1 MEEADR
7 NSASGPG
14 NKTLYLGNLHPFISE
29 AMLHDVFAGCRGVL
43 ELKIIKDKATGIP
56 AGYGFAKF
64 VDAIS
69 AQEGLDLVG
78 KPVLFGQ
85 EVRINWA
92 FQKEQREELGN
103 HVHVFVGDLAAD
115 VTDAMLAAAFE
126 VYPGCSD
133 ARVMWDHA
141 SGRSRGYGF
150 VSFATK
156 AQAEAAIQGQH
167 GQTIGSRRVRCGW
180 AQHKVGE
187 SAAPV
192 DAAVLDRSD
201 PTNTN
206 VYVGNLDVALTDSEI
221 RRHFSSFG
229 ALAEMKLHRK
239 GAYGFVRFRSH
250 ADAVRAIVGSNAQPL
265 GSKVLKCS
273 WGRHPSLPP
282 SGLHSHLLLATG
294 AGLNPM
300 LPLALSAPA
309 PGMVS
314 GGLGSGL
321 VNPMLP
327 ALPSAMNHSLLPPY
341 QPPVDAE
348 AFLWKDLEHLFD
360 DQGIDSS
367 RYEEAVNFSDPIS
380 KFSSLRGYL
389 ANISFLRIALSP
401 KFHLHDIRRTG
412 PLELTTR
419 WTMDMELSFNRFN
432 PLKPWYDPKP
442 VFTGT
447 SIMTV
452 NPDTGKFVSHIDTWD
467 AVSNQS
473 YLSLE
478 AVRHL
483 ASQVL
488 TLRQTPQDLTTPSY
502 LVLKKMPRYEIRQY
516 EGFTGLETRAGEA
529 QGQAFQKL
537 AGYLG
542 GKNSRGRKLA
552 MTTPV
557 LTDDKG
563 GMQFVVG
570 ADEAGEDGRDLPQ
583 ASDESIRVTGS
594 PPQIQGVATFSGA
607 ANQTLAAAKAAE
619 LRNILR
625 EDGHT
630 PADATSWQLAQY
642 NSPLVPGFLRR
653 NEVLISLSDYKL
665 W

>member
-1 MEEADR
+1 MNCQSIGAAGPKASQQPQTQGSPPSDGVTYTDWAGVPSAQLSTGQGSWANAPDIDAQSPLNFFTDGQAYGLQGYGLPTQSLQLPSQMEEADR

-327 ALPSAMNHSLLPPY
+327 ALPPAMNHSLLPPY
-341 QPPVDAE
+341 QPPVV
-348 AFLWKDLEHLFD
+348 HY
-360 DQGIDSS
+360 G
-367 RYEEAVNFSDPIS
+367 
-380 KFSSLRGYL
+380 G
-389 ANISFLRIALSP
+389 
-401 KFHLHDIRRTG
+401 
-412 PLELTTR
+412 
-419 WTMDMELSFNRFN
+419 
-432 PLKPWYDPKP
+432 
-442 VFTGT
+442 
-447 SIMTV
+447 
-452 NPDTGKFVSHIDTWD
+452 
-467 AVSNQS
+467 
-473 YLSLE
+473 
-478 AVRHL
+478 
-483 ASQVL
+483 
-488 TLRQTPQDLTTPSY
+488 
-502 LVLKKMPRYEIRQY
+502 
-516 EGFTGLETRAGEA
+516 
-529 QGQAFQKL
+529 
-537 AGYLG
+537 LG
-542 GKNSRGRKLA
+542 GLDGEGSTQRMLGLQGEGA
-552 MTTPV
+552 GAPG
-557 LTDDKG
+557 G
-563 GMQFVVG
+563 GMPLGPDPSREGGGG
-570 ADEAGEDGRDLPQ
+570 AGQPYAGGGQPGPSL
-583 ASDESIRVTGS
+583 
-594 PPQIQGVATFSGA
+594 GA
-607 ANQTLAAAKAAE
+607 PGA
-619 LRNILR
+619 
-625 EDGHT
+625 
-630 PADATSWQLAQY
+630 Y
-642 NSPLVPGFLRR
+642 NPMFFYS
-653 NEVLISLSDYKL
+653 
-665 W
+665 

>member
-1 MEEADR
+1 MQKPSR
-7 NSASGPG
+7 R
-14 NKTLYLGNLHPFISE
+14 HQR
-29 AMLHDVFAGCRGVL
+29 V
-43 ELKIIKDKATGIP
+43 
-56 AGYGFAKF
+56 
-64 VDAIS
+64 S
-69 AQEGLDLVG
+69 AQ
-78 KPVLFGQ
+78 
-85 EVRINWA
+85 
-92 FQKEQREELGN
+92 
-103 HVHVFVGDLAAD
+103 
-115 VTDAMLAAAFE
+115 
-126 VYPGCSD
+126 
-133 ARVMWDHA
+133 
-141 SGRSRGYGF
+141 
-150 VSFATK
+150 VS
-156 AQAEAAIQGQH
+156 
-167 GQTIGSRRVRCGW
+167 
-180 AQHKVGE
+180 
-187 SAAPV
+187 
-192 DAAVLDRSD
+192 
-201 PTNTN
+201 
-206 VYVGNLDVALTDSEI
+206 
-221 RRHFSSFG
+221 
-229 ALAEMKLHRK
+229 
-239 GAYGFVRFRSH
+239 
-250 ADAVRAIVGSNAQPL
+250 QPL
-265 GSKVLKCS
+265 A
-273 WGRHPSLPP
+273 PST
-282 SGLHSHLLLATG
+282 SHD
-294 AGLNPM
+294 
-300 LPLALSAPA
+300 
-309 PGMVS
+309 
-314 GGLGSGL
+314 
-321 VNPMLP
+321 
-327 ALPSAMNHSLLPPY
+327 PY
-341 QPPVDAE
+341 ERLMQDAE

-542 GKNSRGRKLA
+542 GKNSQGRKLA